1 MRRLNVVSTL
11 TDLERPFEEISGFQV
26 RPGNC
31 MLSGATKLSGGVN
44 FTIYSEN
51 ATSCEL
57 LLFRRKSRHRLEP
70 RSLTRS
76 SGSRS
81 VTEPA
86 VFIPFLSIISTL
98 RNLNMPI
105 GLTDPMIRPGDWSL
119 IARGWSWILM
129 PKLSQAR
136 GPGARP
142 NHPVP
147 ITPELSETPM
157 CGEKLIFPE
166 QRWRTRSS
174 TRCMYGALPGIVPP
188 V

>member
-1 MRRLNVVSTL
+1 MKRLNVVSTL

-31 MLSGATKLSGGVN
+31 MLSGATKLS
-44 FTIYSEN
+44 
-51 ATSCEL
+51 
-57 LLFRRKSRHRLEP
+57 
-70 RSLTRS
+70 LTRS

-98 RNLNMPI
+98 RNLNMHI

-147 ITPELSETPM
+147 ITPELSGTPM